1 METSP
6 VAGILSVTPGTCEK
20 RILYVC
26 LQASS
31 VLCQAPARKG
41 SYMCLQASSVLRQ
54 APARKGSYVCQRQ
67 YREAYSPPTLLQ
79 RYFVVAVGMDWLLH
93 YYTVVLLLFRNGYY
107 HYEKTNEDV
116 TTMKLTKISLTH
128 KVATLFHFF
137 LFFAFSALALT
148 HATRFRAFTSW

>member
-20 RILYVC
+20 RILRVSAGI
-26 LQASS
+26 LS
-31 VLCQAPARKG
+31 VTPGTCEKRILRVSTPIPG
-41 SYMCLQASSVLRQ
+41 GIFTTDSV
-54 APARKGSYVCQRQ
+54 A
-67 YREAYSPPTLLQ
+67 TL
-79 RYFVVAVGMDWLLH
+79 FCGC
-93 YYTVVLLLFRNGYY
+93 TVVLLLFRNGDY